1 MTDKV
6 LIPSMEGT
14 LGEVV
19 YPIFVYKSVKRHNF
33 SNQSSAVSNKY
44 ILYYFI
50 LGSRTLTNFNIYKKF
65 QWTTN
70 IEEKLGQ
77 QNTFRVAIS
86 FLLGC
91 SVYYILN
98 IGIIFKCIKLI
109 TIQIKST
116 ISL

>member
-91 SVYYILN
+91 SVV
-98 IGIIFKCIKLI
+98 IF
-109 TIQIKST
+109 
-116 ISL
+116 